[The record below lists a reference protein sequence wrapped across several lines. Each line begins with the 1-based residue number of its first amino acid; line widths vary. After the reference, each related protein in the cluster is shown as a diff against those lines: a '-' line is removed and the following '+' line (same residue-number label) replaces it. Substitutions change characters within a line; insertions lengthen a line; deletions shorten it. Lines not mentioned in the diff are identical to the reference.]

1 MLIERLNAVTT
12 DPKLQATI
20 VLLASFVIAFATEVL
35 FRGVL
40 LIFVQ
45 NTKTHLDD
53 IIVANVRRPLFLS
66 VLFLGFSL
74 AASLLDPRAWVVFVL
89 NASLL
94 SVAILLWTGALI
106 RICSAVLNHVGDR
119 PNATGVL
126 QPRTL
131 PLFDML
137 AKIFLAGA
145 AVYMMMIAWS
155 LDLTGWLASAG
166 IVGIAVGFA
175 AKDSLANLFAGI
187 FIIAD
192 APYKLGD
199 FIMFE
204 DGLRGRVTEI
214 GLRATRILT
223 ADDIEINI
231 PNQLIGN
238 SRVVNESAGRHEKER
253 IRVPVSAAYGSDI
266 DIVRQVLLECPKGQP
281 SICEEPRPHVQ
292 FHNFG
297 ASGLEFNLCV
307 WIQNPRF
314 RDDVVDNLNSR
325 IYKAF
330 AAAKLEIPFSKHD
343 VYIKDLPAVHALL
356 ASHPD
361 PGSAPTADA
370 IDAIAIASVPANPT
384 GPLSPH
390 TAAAQVAHALAAT
403 STLASLPISALSQT
417 PSLLTT
423 PRRYS
428 SGSPG

>member
-1 MLIERLNAVTT
+1 MIVDTLNTITA

-20 VLLASFVIAFATEVL
+20 VLLASFVVAFFTEVL

-45 NTKTHLDD
+45 NTKTQLDD
-53 IIVANVRRPLFLS
+53 IVVANMRRPLFLS
-66 VLFLGFSL
+66 VLFLGVSM
-74 AASLLDPRAWVVFVL
+74 AASLLDPRAWVVFAL
-89 NASLL
+89 NAVLV

-106 RICSAVLNHVGDR
+106 RICSAVLRHVCDR
-119 PNATGVL
+119 PGAVGVL

-137 AKIFLAGA
+137 AKILLFGA
-145 AVYMMMIAWS
+145 AVYLIMVTWA

-192 APYKLGD
+192 APYKIGD

-231 PNQLIGN
+231 PNQIIGN

-253 IRVPVSAAYGSDI
+253 VSVHVSAAYGSDI
-266 DIVRQVLLECPKGQP
+266 DVVRQVLLECPRGQP
-281 SICEEPRPHVQ
+281 HVCEEPRPIVA
-292 FHNFG
+292 FREFG
-297 ASGLEFNLCV
+297 GSGLEFSLRV
-307 WIQNPRF
+307 WIQQPRF
-314 RDDVVDNLNSR
+314 KDDVVDNLNSR

-330 AAAKLEIPFSKHD
+330 AAAGLEIPYSKHD
-343 VYIKDLPAVHALL
+343 VYIKDLSALSTLLTAQTAAHHAAL
-356 ASHPD
+356 
-361 PGSAPTADA
+361 TADREP
-370 IDAIAIASVPANPT
+370 ASVTVSATAASAAAPAH
-384 GPLSPH
+384 LSPQ
-390 TAAAQVAHALAAT
+390 AAATQVAHALAHAG
-403 STLASLPISALSQT
+403 
-417 PSLLTT
+417 PSLLDS
-423 PRRYS
+423 PRRYT
-428 SGSPG
+428 SGAPG

>member
-1 MLIERLNAVTT
+1 MLVERLDALTT
-12 DPKLQATI
+12 DTTLQAFL
-20 VLLASFVIAFATEVL
+20 VLSASFVLAFLVEVL

-40 LIFVQ
+40 QIFVQ

-53 IIVANVRRPLFLS
+53 VIVANLRRPIFLS
-66 VLFLGFSL
+66 VIFVGLDI
-74 AASLLDPRAWVVFVL
+74 AVDLLEPHTWLDFVVTAGLV
-89 NASLL
+89 

-106 RICSAVLNHVGDR
+106 RISAVVLIHLGDR
-119 PNATGVL
+119 ADATGVL

-131 PLFDML
+131 PLFTML
-137 AKIFLAGA
+137 AKIVLASA
-145 AVYMMMIAWS
+145 AVYMIMVAWG

-223 ADDIEINI
+223 RDDIEINI

-238 SRVVNESAGRHEKER
+238 SRVVNESAGPHEKER
-253 IRVPVSAAYGSDI
+253 VLINVSAAYGCDV
-266 DIVRQVLLECPKGQP
+266 DVVRKVLLECPKGQP
-281 SICEEPRPHVQ
+281 WVCEQPAPHVL
-292 FHNFG
+292 FRLFG
-297 ASGLEFNLCV
+297 GSGLEFSLCV
-307 WIQNPRF
+307 WIQQPRHKE
-314 RDDVVDNLNSR
+314 DVIDILNTR

-330 AAAKLEIPFSKHD
+330 AAAGLEIPYSKHD
-343 VYIKDLPAVHALL
+343 VYIKDMPPAQLLPAVVADPAVHNNAAAPVHPAPPPNPHPAPVTPQAAATHVAHILGQQAPALL
-356 ASHPD
+356 
-361 PGSAPTADA
+361 
-370 IDAIAIASVPANPT
+370 
-384 GPLSPH
+384 GP
-390 TAAAQVAHALAAT
+390 
-403 STLASLPISALSQT
+403 
-417 PSLLTT
+417 

-428 SGSPG
+428 SGTPG